1 MMKERLKDDLMV
13 SMKAKD
19 KDRSTLIRMIQA
31 EIKNAEIL
39 NRRDLTEDETLA
51 VVNKVKVQTKES
63 LDMYE
68 AAGTNP
74 EATEKN
80 RRWLDLVMG
89 YLPSQLTAEEVRA
102 IVQTIVD
109 QNGLK
114 GKQDMGKLMSLLMPQ
129 IKGKFDGR
137 EANKI
142 VSEVLG

>member
-114 GKQDMGKLMSLLMPQ
+114 GKQDMGKLMPLLMPQ